1 MSTGARRLRV
11 SAVLLLLVWGT
22 LDQVHFYFA
31 LHQDNLADLQRAA
44 ALASFDSTVQTRL
57 GRKEFAVG
65 KTDQAVAAWQQALQ
79 ANPSASAPRDAL
91 LRYLASQKRF
101 DEAYVLADQS
111 LRYAPQDP
119 NLLLNHGI
127 LALELGRP
135 EEAAANWTKAV
146 SLDPALPLAHLY
158 LANELDKE
166 GKWEAA
172 IPHYITFLQQVARAR
187 GPNRVPPENT
197 VAVVLQLA
205 QCHQNAGH
213 PEQAESSYELA
224 QKISAQVGQ
233 KKLQSLA
240 SVGEAALESQQ
251 KKIPQALR
259 LYQSAITLDRESG
272 DRASEASDWY
282 SYGIFLRDAGLP
294 PRLAYACLVES
305 ESLTRSLEN
314 ATEIKDAALAREE
327 LEGKIANEASA
338 IRRDPQPALEQ
349 ALSFSVS
356 SGAKNQ

>member
-1 MSTGARRLRV
+1 
-11 SAVLLLLVWGT
+11 
-22 LDQVHFYFA
+22 
-31 LHQDNLADLQRAA
+31 
-44 ALASFDSTVQTRL
+44 
-57 GRKEFAVG
+57 
-65 KTDQAVAAWQQALQ
+65 
-79 ANPSASAPRDAL
+79 
-91 LRYLASQKRF
+91 
-101 DEAYVLADQS
+101 
-111 LRYAPQDP
+111 
-119 NLLLNHGI
+119 
-127 LALELGRP
+127 
-135 EEAAANWTKAV
+135 
-146 SLDPALPLAHLY
+146 
-158 LANELDKE
+158 
-166 GKWEAA
+166 
-172 IPHYITFLQQVARAR
+172 
-187 GPNRVPPENT
+187 VPPENT

-205 QCHQNAGH
+205 QCQQNAGH